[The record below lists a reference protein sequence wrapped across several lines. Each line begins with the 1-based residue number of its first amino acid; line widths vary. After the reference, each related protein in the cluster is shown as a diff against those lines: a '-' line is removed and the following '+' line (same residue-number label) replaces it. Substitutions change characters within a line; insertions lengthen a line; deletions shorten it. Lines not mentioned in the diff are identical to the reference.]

1 MNKLPA
7 GAEPD
12 SELPNQDHVAQAAG
26 QVADGQIADL
36 APFVSWLRCGGSS
49 AHTTRA
55 YARWLAQF
63 SLFLQQSG
71 RSLTDV
77 MADEHERS
85 FGTRDFRVFLRH
97 SRKLAPASVNQALA
111 ALHTF
116 CQFNGVG
123 VPQVRR
129 EDLPQLAPRALS
141 PDEQRRLLRAV
152 ERLELSRDKAIAYTL
167 FYTGLR
173 IGECAALDLADVIV
187 SDRRGKLIV
196 WKGKGDRQREVPLH
210 PLARQALLAWKQE
223 RTERFG
229 GSASPAFFL
238 NYQGGRLS
246 ARSIDSLMDRVGDEA
261 GVALSAH
268 VLRHTFA
275 TNLIRGGQDLVLVA
289 EMTGHARLETVRR
302 YSLPTQQDLEKAVE
316 SLPVDQ

>member
-1 MNKLPA
+1 MNELPA
-7 GAEPD
+7 EAEATAD
-12 SELPNQDHVAQAAG
+12 LPNQNQSAE
-26 QVADGQIADL
+26 ADDQIVDL
-36 APFVSWLRCGGSS
+36 AAFVSWLRRGGSS

-55 YARWLAQF
+55 YARWLAQL
-63 SLFLQQSG
+63 SLFLEQSG
-71 RSLTDV
+71 RRLPDV

-85 FGTRDFRVFLRH
+85 FAARDFRVFLRH

-116 CQFNGVG
+116 CQFKGVG

-129 EDLPQLAPRALS
+129 EALPQLAPRALS
-141 PDEQRRLLRAV
+141 ADEQRRLLRAV
-152 ERLELSRDKAIAYTL
+152 ERLDLSRDRAIAYTL

-229 GSASPAFFL
+229 GAASAAFFL

-261 GVALSAH
+261 GVAVSAH

-289 EMTGHARLETVRR
+289 EITGHARLETVRR
-302 YSLPTQQDLEKAVE
+302 YSLPTHQDLEKAVE
-316 SLPVDQ
+316 SLPTDN

>member
-1 MNKLPA
+1 MSKLPA
-7 GAEPD
+7 RAEPD
-12 SELPNQDHVAQAAG
+12 SELPNQDHAAQADD
-26 QVADGQIADL
+26 QVADDQVADL
-36 APFVSWLRCGGSS
+36 VAFVSWLRRGGSS
-49 AHTTRA
+49 VHTTRA

-63 SLFLQQSG
+63 SLFLEQSG
-71 RSLTDV
+71 RSLTRV

-85 FGTRDFRVFLRH
+85 FAARDFRVFLRH

-173 IGECAALDLADVIV
+173 IGECAALDLSDVIV

-210 PLARQALLAWKQE
+210 PLARQALMEWKQE
-223 RTERFG
+223 RAERFG
-229 GSASPAFFL
+229 GAASPAFFL

-246 ARSIDSLMDRVGDEA
+246 ARSIDSLMDRVGNEA
-261 GVALSAH
+261 GVAVSAH

-302 YSLPTQQDLEKAVE
+302 DSLPTDR
-316 SLPVDQ
+316 